1 MNSVNIEKKVPSWAT
16 RKELTTPV
24 LYMVFNRPEITQ
36 ESFNAIREAKP
47 KKLYVAVDAPR
58 VNRKDDEENQAKVI
72 QIVKN
77 VDWDCNVKY
86 LIHEKNLGC
95 SRAGI
100 AAWNWLF
107 SQEDRMIFVEDDGVP
122 SVSFFYYCQEL
133 LEDYKDNDKIA
144 YIGGVNYGMK
154 RGEASYFFTRQCAA
168 TYAMGTWKRVY
179 DLYEYDMASYP
190 EYRNKKSF
198 KEAFSNKKSYYGHLL
213 MFDSYADS
221 LKKGIQQNTYDVQM
235 LYLVH
240 KYDKYSIYPNTNM
253 VSNIGLAGGANN
265 NVDVN
270 SAFYKAYHNRPR
282 FELIELKHPAE
293 ISINKEFDAEM
304 AEYRQSFLGRSR
316 WQNSYICF
324 VHYVNA
330 YFHGLYKFIRTI
342 KRKF

>member
-1 MNSVNIEKKVPSWAT
+1 M
-16 RKELTTPV
+16 
-24 LYMVFNRPEITQ
+24 
-36 ESFNAIREAKP
+36 
-47 KKLYVAVDAPR
+47 
-58 VNRKDDEENQAKVI
+58 
-72 QIVKN
+72 KN

-213 MFDSYADS
+213 MFDSYVDS

>member
-1 MNSVNIEKKVPSWAT
+1 MNSANIEKKIPSWAT

-213 MFDSYADS
+213 MFGEIETDAEITKEDISVQWQTLSGETTDSQ
-221 LKKGIQQNTYDVQM
+221 KNQF
-235 LYLVH
+235 
-240 KYDKYSIYPNTNM
+240 
-253 VSNIGLAGGANN
+253 GLAVVTVSAEGAVIDQRVISFVGGA
-265 NVDVN
+265 VERIADAVN
-270 SAFYKAYHNRPR
+270 P
-282 FELIELKHPAE
+282 
-293 ISINKEFDAEM
+293 
-304 AEYRQSFLGRSR
+304 Q
-316 WQNSYICF
+316 
-324 VHYVNA
+324 
-330 YFHGLYKFIRTI
+330 
-342 KRKF
+342 